1 MKSPDITMDEV
12 GFTGHLSA
20 ALFLKLTSLHHR
32 VPSSF
37 SGVSFQLLPVCCWSK
52 SSISSLLFWCISLP
66 LAEWVAVLLS
76 VRKGCQ
82 EPSSQTLRKHRNCR
96 RLCAAS
102 ASSFS
107 PVGWGK
113 RAGYDVEL
121 QSERNKCGIP
131 RLFHSI

>member
-1 MKSPDITMDEV
+1 MKSPDNRMDEV

-20 ALFLKLTSLHHR
+20 ALFLSLTSPHHR
-32 VPSSF
+32 AASSF
-37 SGVSFQLLPVCCWSK
+37 PGVSFQLLPVCCWSK
-52 SSISSLLFWCISLP
+52 FSISSLLFWCISLP
-66 LAEWVAVLLS
+66 LAEWAVVLLS
-76 VRKGCQ
+76 VWKGCQ
-82 EPSSQTLRKHRNCR
+82 EPSQALRKHRNCR

-113 RAGYDVEL
+113 RAGYDIEL

-131 RLFHSI
+131 HSFHSV